1 MASSSPPS
9 PRPLIS
15 LRHLALR
22 VTDMA
27 RSRAFY
33 EGLLG
38 MKVVWTPDPDNVY
51 LSAGA
56 DNLALHQIPSGELAG
71 YRQHHQFLDHF
82 GFIVASPLEVDQWH
96 EALCAAKVP
105 IVKPPA
111 RHRDNSVSCYIADPD
126 GNVIQIL
133 YEPTLSEQKWVQGPG
148 SGVQGR

>member
-9 PRPLIS
+9 LRPLIS

-38 MKVVWTPDPDNVY
+38 MKLVWEPDPDNVY
-51 LSAGA
+51 LSAGS
-56 DNLALHQIPSGELAG
+56 DNLALHQIPSDSLTT
-71 YRQHHQFLDHF
+71 YRQEGQFLDHF
-82 GFIVASPLEVDQWH
+82 GFIVASPLEVEQWH
-96 EALCAAKVP
+96 EALRQAGVP

-126 GNVIQIL
+126 GNVIQFL
-133 YEPTLSEQKWVQGPG
+133 YEPTLSNQRWVQGPG
-148 SGVQGR
+148 SGVQGK